1 MATSHAPTGMET
13 HSIEPIPEADKTSRP
28 IDQFWI
34 WSGANIAV
42 TNWFIGTLGIVFGL
56 GFWDTVLAFAIGNI
70 IGSALF
76 AATAVM
82 GASTGVGQ
90 MVLSRA
96 PFGRNGG
103 RLIAVIQ
110 LLMCIGWIGVNSVF
124 SVQAAL
130 GLLGMAG
137 IPDTVLTKLVVVVLV
152 FAVQVLIGAF
162 GYYAIVRFE
171 KIGVPLTMALMAIMT
186 ILVFA
191 SGKLNLGYAGK
202 LSGGDQLGTIL
213 AVFAA
218 VGIGWGIS
226 WTTWASDYS
235 RYVPSSVPTRR
246 VFWANYFGL
255 LVTTLWLGVL
265 GAMTATITP
274 DKPGDLVVAVTQLFG
289 WFAIPAFFIVMYG
302 VTSTNVLNIH
312 SGALAA
318 LTAGINISRPTAAS
332 ISGILGAAITFYS
345 LFLSDIAKTMDLWM
359 LTLLAWTTPWLAIV
373 LVDFY
378 VVRKGQLDVAG
389 LYESPERSPYGN
401 VVWPAIIAWAAGF
414 ALSYLWANTPMYT
427 SPLAKATGG
436 ADLSWLI
443 AFVVGGGLY
452 LVLRRRQSAV
462 AAPA

>member
-1 MATSHAPTGMET
+1 MET
-13 HSIEPIPEADKTSRP
+13 HSIEPIPESDKTSRP

-56 GFWDTVLAFAIGNI
+56 GFWQTVLTFTIGNLL
-70 IGSALF
+70 GSALF

-82 GASTGVGQ
+82 GAKTGVGQ

-96 PFGRNGG
+96 AFGRHGAH
-103 RLIAVIQ
+103 LIAIIQ
-110 LLMCIGWIGVNSVF
+110 LLMCIGWLGVNSVF
-124 SVQAAL
+124 SVQAAI

-137 IPDTVLTKLVVVVLV
+137 IPDTALTKLVVT
-152 FAVQVLIGAF
+152 VLIFAIQILVGAY
-162 GYYAIVRFE
+162 GYYAIARFE
-171 KIGVPLTMALMAIMT
+171 RIGVPLTMALMVLMT

-202 LSGGDQLGTIL
+202 VSGGEQLGTML

-235 RYVPSSVPTRR
+235 RYVPGSVPSKS
-246 VFWANYFGL
+246 VFWANYFGM
-255 LVTTLWLGVL
+255 LVVTVWLGTL

-274 DKPGDLVVAVTQLFG
+274 DQPGDLVVTVTQLFG
-289 WFAIPAFFIVMYG
+289 WFALPAFFIVIYG

-318 LTAGINISRPTAAS
+318 LTADIKISRPAAAL
-332 ISGILGAAITFYS
+332 ISGTLGALLTFYC

-359 LTLLAWTTPWLAIV
+359 LTLLAWITPWLAIV

-378 VVRKGQLDVAG
+378 FMRKGRVDVQG
-389 LYESPERSPYGN
+389 LYESADRNPYGN
-401 VVWPAIIAWAAGF
+401 IVWPAIISWAAGF
-414 ALSYLWANTPMYT
+414 VLSYVWANTPMYT

-443 AFVVGGGLY
+443 GLVVGGGLY
-452 LVLRRRQSAV
+452 FILRGRQ
-462 AAPA
+462 AAGAPVKAPG